1 MTKREM
7 KRWKKSKKNY
17 KLPWAEYTVFS
28 YVVDTIVISY
38 ATKNTLIDEYHK
50 VYTKVVE
57 LKSSAILNKK
67 VPTSYLKPVIS
78 EPQVAKH
85 FDNAFSKGDDV
96 ISFDGDFGTIYIGP
110 VWLYDAL
117 QKEAS

>member
-17 KLPWAEYTVFS
+17 KLPWTEYTVFA
-28 YVVDTIVISY
+28 YDDDTLIISY
-38 ATKNTLIDEYHK
+38 ATKNTLIDEYHE

-57 LKSSAILNKK
+57 LQSSAILNKI
-67 VPTSYLKPVIS
+67 SFLKPVIS
-78 EPQVAKH
+78 EPQIAKH

-117 QKEAS
+117 QKDAS

>member
-1 MTKREM
+1 MTKRELKKWNRS
-7 KRWKKSKKNY
+7 KRGF
-17 KLPWAEYTVFS
+17 KLPWSEYTVFS
-28 YVVDTIVISY
+28 YVGETLILSY

-57 LKSSAILNKK
+57 LQSSAILNKI
-67 VPTSYLKPVIS
+67 SFLKPVIS
-78 EPQVAKH
+78 EPQIAKH

-117 QKEAS
+117 QKDAS